1 MGSAAAASE
10 GAESVCETEGS
21 SGVGV
26 SKVAAGG
33 SVTMVLECSFDAATS
48 CTDDWSD
55 VCRQERKTMTAPDE
69 LNRRRDLQS
78 HTSSV

>member
-10 GAESVCETEGS
+10 GAESVCEREGS
-21 SGVGV
+21 SGAGV
-26 SKVAAGG
+26 SEAAAGG
-33 SVTMVLECSFDAATS
+33 SVTMVLGCTSDAATS

-55 VCRQERKTMTAPDE
+55 VWRQDGKTMT
-69 LNRRRDLQS
+69 LQS